1 MTSEIRANTL
11 KNRVGLGTIS
21 FTNTGAVV
29 SGIVT
34 ANSFSGTGD
43 LDVDG
48 HTELD
53 NTNIVGIVTVT
64 NVSSGIG
71 LKLIDSSS
79 KQFFAGGGGG
89 GTPFVG
95 SFSGHDFRIQVGG
108 NQNAIFKYAAGSRGN
123 FELGPSSGIGITFNG
138 ATGNAGYAGIVTAT
152 TFVGNFTGTSS
163 GNAVLT
169 GSTNNTLVT
178 VTGANAITG
187 EANLTWDG
195 SVLSATGSDAQL
207 RLYDSTASSENSALR
222 MMAYNGVNHIQS
234 GKAFSSDSK
243 ADLIFGS
250 MFGGTEWLRITT
262 TGEIKQYGFTGTSD
276 TASDDLVLGNTTD
289 GVNRGITIWSHS
301 SQNGSIAFAD
311 NDSNFRGA
319 VQYIHNGDRLRFL
332 VAGDERLSIKD
343 NRVNIGDTYQTGTDL
358 TYCRLN
364 VYGQTSQSGTDK
376 NLNLLNVYNY
386 GSGNPGNITGIGL
399 GAGASP
405 DYTKASLAFVRNDS
419 YGRGDLIF
427 CINSAGNSDL
437 VTETDEHLRLT
448 KTGALALGQSP
459 TSLPQENSGHYHQL
473 QIGLGAHFVG
483 RTDDTSL
490 FLGSNAHRYG
500 TAWRYTA
507 NTTASLVS
515 MGTNIEF
522 YTAAAGTALNTI
534 SFTQRLKLGTS
545 GKHGINNGSP
555 QYAMHLSPA
564 DGQSRIDLHM
574 TNSTT
579 GGGAADGVQFGY
591 QNTYGAYIW
600 NFENTPIYF
609 GTNNIK
615 RLLIET
621 SSNTTFNFRPETN
634 NVCSLGTNSYR
645 WANIHTNDL
654 NLSNEGSVN
663 EVDGTWGQYTIQEGQ
678 DDLFLI
684 NRRSGKKYKFLL
696 QEVN

>member
-95 SFSGHDFRIQVGG
+95 SFTGHDFRIQVGG
-108 NQNAIFKYAAGSRGN
+108 NQNAIFKYAAGARGN

-684 NRRSGKKYKFLL
+684 NRRSGRKYKFLL
-696 QEVN
+696 QEVD